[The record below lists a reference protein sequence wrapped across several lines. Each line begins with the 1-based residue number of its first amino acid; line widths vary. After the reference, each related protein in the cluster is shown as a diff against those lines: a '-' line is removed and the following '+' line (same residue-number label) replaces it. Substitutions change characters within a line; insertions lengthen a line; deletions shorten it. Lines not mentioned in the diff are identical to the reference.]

1 MLGKIY
7 PNEKEKLLEM
17 LSADELKMIQ
27 KDFPF
32 KRLRNEKIH
41 ELMQKGASCYLLA
54 ELTGLGKS
62 SIHRIDGGSGR
73 SVRILTQLGQNQE
86 DDLKK
91 INNALDAFYK
101 QIKKILKQRGRTTK

>member
-1 MLGKIY
+1 MANITYQKQK
-7 PNEKEKLLEM
+7 KELLEM

-27 KDFPF
+27 KYFPF
-32 KRLRNEKIH
+32 KHLRDEKIH
-41 ELMQKGASCYLLA
+41 ELIQKGASCYLLA

-62 SIHRIDGGSGR
+62 SIRRIDGGSGR
-73 SVRILTQLGQNQE
+73 SVRILTQRGQNQE